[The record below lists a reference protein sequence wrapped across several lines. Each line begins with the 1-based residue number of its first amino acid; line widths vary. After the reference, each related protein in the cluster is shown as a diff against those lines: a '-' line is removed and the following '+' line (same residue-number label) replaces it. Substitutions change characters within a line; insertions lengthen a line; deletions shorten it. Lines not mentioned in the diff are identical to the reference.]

1 MSNLRNLIITSTSAL
16 LLFGCGSR
24 LPSEINIKRPVADGS
39 QDATRIDLSLI
50 DFTDI
55 ETGATVNAGA
65 WMDQQKTSF
74 MLLTFGSRAC
84 SACNKKARVI
94 RDNYL
99 SSDKI
104 SLAGMESRL
113 AIVGVNTDSDSLALT
128 QRFIR
133 SEGFDFIRWSDP
145 RGTKMLKWFMPGGR
159 SYGVPLTVMVSRTGI
174 LWAYTNDS
182 TASVAEIMARARA
195 TVEGDASQ
203 QPSDPGTDPDDG
215 DDGDGNDPHNPHP
228 VALPPALAFEGADRM
243 RDVMVSTC
251 GVDRGVKQRLDV
263 VQPLSFIA
271 NFFHIE
277 GESCGDV
284 CRNNRALLQ
293 RKVESV
299 MAADVSAAFLYAG
312 PSTVDCANLTPAQNK
327 KSRIQSLAGGAEFF
341 DSFATH
347 FDWNHE
353 VLETNGGSLS
363 VAPLASSVTLAFG
376 RDGKLLFSAEGAM
389 DEARLDDFLR
399 SLWKPGP
406 GMQAAPFARGPAWNF
421 HGLPGGQAQGGLVDF
436 SEWRNHATY
445 SVVNAFGE
453 SCSSCMA
460 ELKHWSRPGG
470 LFDLCN
476 KNPDFCIAG
485 AVENG
490 LPDSAYTRPGP
501 VDLKEMDTY
510 LRQITSGLTAR
521 GISVPILMLDPY
533 SPENDNGR
541 GYLKRFF
548 DGYLSAKNPEMGF
561 DFRTIVSDRE
571 GKVLGVFKATPPEA
585 GKVDHVEEFLL
596 RLRSRKGRL
605 Q

>member
-1 MSNLRNLIITSTSAL
+1 MSNLRNLIITSTAAL

-39 QDATRIDLSLI
+39 QDATRIDLNLI

-84 SACNKKARVI
+84 SACNKKARLI
-94 RDNYL
+94 RDHYL
-99 SSDKI
+99 SNDKNFL
-104 SLAGMESRL
+104 SGMESRL
-113 AIVGVNTDSDSLALT
+113 AIVGVNTDSDSLSLT

-145 RGTKMLKWFMPGGR
+145 RGSKMLQWFMPGGR
-159 SYGVPLTVMVSRTGI
+159 SYGVPLTVMVSRQGI

-182 TASVAEIMARARA
+182 TATVAEIMARARA
-195 TVEGDASQ
+195 TVEGDAS
-203 QPSDPGTDPDDG
+203 PHDPDDGDDGG
-215 DDGDGNDPHNPHP
+215 DDGDGNDPHEPNP

-251 GVDRGVKQRLDV
+251 GVNRGVQQRLDV
-263 VQPLSFIA
+263 VQPLSYVA
-271 NFFHIE
+271 TFFHVE
-277 GESCGDV
+277 REACGEI
-284 CRNNRALLQ
+284 CRNNRAILQ

-299 MAADVSAAFLYAG
+299 LTGDVGAGFLYVGQA
-312 PSTVDCANLTPAQNK
+312 PVDCLKIKPDENE

-341 DSFATH
+341 DAFATH

-353 VLETNGGSLS
+353 VLETNGGALS
-363 VAPLASSVTLAFG
+363 VAPLAPAITLAFS
-376 RDGKLLFSAEGAM
+376 RDGKLLFSAEGAI
-389 DEARLDDFLR
+389 DEARLDGFLR
-399 SLWKPGP
+399 SIWIPGT
-406 GMQAAPFARGPAWNF
+406 GKQAPAFARGPAWNF
-421 HGLPGGQAQGGLVDF
+421 HGLPQGQTQGGLVDF

-445 SVVNAFGE
+445 SVINVFGE

-470 LFDLCN
+470 MFDLCN
-476 KNPDFCIAG
+476 KNPDFCIVG
-485 AVENG
+485 TVENG
-490 LPDSAYTRPGP
+490 LPDSAYVAPGP
-501 VDLKEMDTY
+501 VDIKEMDTY
-510 LRQITSGLTAR
+510 LGRISEALNAR
-521 GISVPILMLDPY
+521 GVSAPIIMLDPY
-533 SPENDNGR
+533 SPENDSGR

-561 DFRTIVSDRE
+561 DFRTMVSDRE
-571 GKVLGVFKATPPEA
+571 GKILGVFKATPPDA

-596 RLRSRKGRL
+596 RLRSRKGVL